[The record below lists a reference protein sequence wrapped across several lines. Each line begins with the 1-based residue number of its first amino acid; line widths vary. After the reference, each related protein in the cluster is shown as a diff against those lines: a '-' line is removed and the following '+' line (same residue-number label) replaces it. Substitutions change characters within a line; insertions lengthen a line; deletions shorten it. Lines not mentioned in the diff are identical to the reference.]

1 MNSTNMINLMQVC
14 ALKDL
19 RVGDKVYIR
28 FCPYSQKYL
37 DELTPKEGE
46 IVEIGNNFF
55 DYMIK
60 NENNNIVCLFHEGVS
75 YYGDTLGYDYTIY
88 RK

>member
-1 MNSTNMINLMQVC
+1 MTCNKVNLTD
-14 ALKDL
+14 LK
-19 RVGDKVYIR
+19 VGDIVTIR
-28 FCPYSQKYL
+28 FHPYSQKYL

-46 IVEIGNNFF
+46 IVEVGNNFF

-60 NENNNIVCLFHEGVS
+60 NSNDNIVCLFHGAVS

-88 RK
+88 RN

>member
-1 MNSTNMINLMQVC
+1 MTCTKVNLTD
-14 ALKDL
+14 LK
-19 RVGDKVYIR
+19 VGDMVTIR
-28 FCPYSQKYL
+28 FHPYSQKYL

-46 IVEIGNNFF
+46 IVEVGNNFF

-60 NENNNIVCLFHEGVS
+60 NSNNIVCLFHEAVS

-88 RK
+88 RN